1 MGVPAVSQFS
11 PDSAVGGIVLV
22 LVVVLVLVLD
32 PWDFGAEERA
42 RSLGNHFVPSL

>member
-22 LVVVLVLVLD
+22 LVVVLVLD